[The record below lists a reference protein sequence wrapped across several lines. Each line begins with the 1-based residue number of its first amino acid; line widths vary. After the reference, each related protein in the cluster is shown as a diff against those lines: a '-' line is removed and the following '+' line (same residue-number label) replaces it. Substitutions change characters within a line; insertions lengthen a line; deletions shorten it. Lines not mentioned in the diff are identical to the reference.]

1 MKALKITFLIIFMFV
16 CLIQTVRHVYVRFN
30 YDRPSVLNN
39 YDQDQT
45 DRYIKNSESLELL
58 RVKFDSANQAIKII
72 EKGKTRDEI
81 DSLRRENNKLYDAEY
96 DYRNAIQ
103 NWESK
108 EEELHEVIVFWL
120 AGLFLLVLGSLL
132 YYKNL
137 KWLGIALIIPGLTE
151 MIWWSS
157 PQMTSSGAT
166 LEFLKLLSTKLILS
180 FISLITLASIW
191 MLDKDLKSQ
200 K

>member
-16 CLIQTVRHVYVRFN
+16 CLIQTIRHVYVRFN

-39 YDQDQT
+39 YDQNQT

-72 EKGKTRDEI
+72 EKDRTRDEI

-96 DYRNAIQ
+96 DYRSAIQ

-108 EEELHEVIVFWL
+108 EDELHEVIVFWL
-120 AGLFLLVLGSLL
+120 AGLFLLLLGSLL

-137 KWLGIALIIPGLTE
+137 KWLGVALIIPSLTE

-180 FISLITLASIW
+180 FISLITLVSIW
-191 MLDKDLKSQ
+191 MLDNDLKSQ

>member
-39 YDQDQT
+39 YDEDQT

-58 RVKFDSANQAIKII
+58 RVKFDSVNQAIKII
-72 EKGKTRDEI
+72 EKGKTSHEL
-81 DSLRRENNKLYDAEY
+81 DSLRRENDKLYDAEY
-96 DYRNAIQ
+96 DYRSAIQ

-108 EEELHEVIVFWL
+108 EEELREVIVFWL
-120 AGLFLLVLGSLL
+120 AGLFLLVLGAIL